1 MGNTFSNMGHLN
13 AVTELEKEMDS
24 NTAPIHSPLKAFS
37 LKVPE
42 HVLLSLWTSCLKRL
56 ALVVAP

>member
-24 NTAPIHSPLKAFS
+24 NTAPIHSPFKSFFFKKFLSMF
-37 LKVPE
+37 
-42 HVLLSLWTSCLKRL
+42 LSLWTSCLKRL

>member
-24 NTAPIHSPLKAFS
+24 NTAPIRTAPTRADRVSDAFTS
-37 LKVPE
+37 L
-42 HVLLSLWTSCLKRL
+42 R
-56 ALVVAP
+56 